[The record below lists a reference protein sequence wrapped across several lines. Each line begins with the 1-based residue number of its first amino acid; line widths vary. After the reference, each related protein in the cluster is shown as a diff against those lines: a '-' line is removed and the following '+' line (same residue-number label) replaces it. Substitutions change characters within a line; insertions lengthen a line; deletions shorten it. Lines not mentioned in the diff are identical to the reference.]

1 MSERW
6 LRAFGLARDPFT
18 KEIPT
23 SDAYETR
30 DLKEVRARLD
40 FLSRAGGVGLV
51 TAQPGFGKT
60 FALRA
65 WTDGVPRDVD
75 VRYACL
81 STVTCLEF
89 YRQLCD
95 VLGIEP
101 SYRKTDMFKRVQ
113 AHLRE
118 QAVERR
124 VRVVLALDE
133 AQYLSGDVLR
143 DLTMLTNFDMDSR
156 SCVAVVLVGQTDAAD
171 HLRRGTN
178 EALRQRVVVSYELG
192 GVTED
197 EARGY
202 VSSMLR
208 AAGGSPSVVSDAAV
222 TAANGIAGGSVRR
235 LGSIL
240 SAAIRIAAQEGRD
253 QVDAEMVRSASE
265 EVYLT

>member
-23 SDAYETR
+23 SDAYETQ
-30 DLKEVRARLD
+30 DLKEFRARLD

-65 WTDGVPRDVD
+65 WSDGTPRDVD

-118 QAVERR
+118 QSVERH

-133 AQYLSGDVLR
+133 AQFLAGDVLR
-143 DLTMLTNFDMDSR
+143 
-156 SCVAVVLVGQTDAAD
+156 
-171 HLRRGTN
+171 RGSY
-178 EALRQRVVVSYELG
+178 EALRQRVVVSYELR

-208 AAGGSPSVVSDAAV
+208 AAGGSPSAVSDAAV